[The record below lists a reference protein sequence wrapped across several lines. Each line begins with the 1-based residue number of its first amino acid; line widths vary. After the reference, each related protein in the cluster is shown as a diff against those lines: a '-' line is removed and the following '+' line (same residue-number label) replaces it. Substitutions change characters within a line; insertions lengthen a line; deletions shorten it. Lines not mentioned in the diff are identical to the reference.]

1 MAITPA
7 QKQTALQVAAVVAAS
22 VSENGTVP
30 SQKVLRQCCV
40 TGLKLTTQMDELVA
54 ACNETPEILDV
65 SLDAGGYQKI
75 SEHLQARAERKATE
89 APETKAAD
97 TPPEGGTETP
107 PEGGTTEA
115 DTAKGKGKK

>member
-7 QKQTALQVAAVVAAS
+7 QKEKALQVAAVVAAS
-22 VSENGTVP
+22 VSANGTLP
-30 SQKVLRQCCV
+30 SQKALRQCCV

-54 ACNETPEILDV
+54 ACNESPEILDV
-65 SLDAGGYQKI
+65 SLDAGGYQKVA
-75 SEHLQARAERKATE
+75 EHLEARAARKASESPE
-89 APETKAAD
+89 AIAET
-97 TPPEGGTETP
+97 GTEGSAEGS